1 MTQADNHFQ
10 ELLEAKVEECGKA
23 IKAIIAG
30 MSPTE
35 VIEVFGSRFLE
46 GEDFE
51 DSREVLQE
59 LLQRASAAAGAVD
72 NQHVAASMELLTG
85 EQSVDSDQSSVVS
98 SLTSNACR

>member
-10 ELLEAKVEECGKA
+10 ELLKAKVEECGTA

-35 VIEVFGSRFLE
+35 VLETFGSSFLE
-46 GEDFE
+46 GADFE
-51 DSREVLQE
+51 DFREALQE
-59 LLQRASAAAGAVD
+59 ILQRASAAAVAVD
-72 NQHVAASMELLTG
+72 NQHVAASMELPTG
-85 EQSVDSDQSSVVS
+85 EQSVDSDQSSCVS